1 MKFIWKYL
9 KNYKKYIF
17 LNFLC
22 VFGFVLIQIGIPTI
36 LATGVNN
43 HFLNNDSGYIL
54 KLGLAMTLIT
64 IIGLISLIVL
74 AYSTNKLVSELVK
87 DVRNDF
93 FKKTQYLSKDEYDKF
108 GVSRLVTNI
117 GTDAYTI
124 MQFLIM
130 VLRTGFMA
138 PLMFIISLAMIFSQS
153 KSLAVITLVSIPLML
168 VAIYLVN
175 NRTKPLSEQQQEG
188 LDEINLQIR
197 ESLTGMGIIRGF
209 NNEDFM
215 TDRFDQSSMRYA
227 NISKKMFQTVAFI
240 SPVFTISFTI
250 VIAFVMYIGAQQI
263 HLGLL
268 EYGSLVAFIEY
279 VFHALFAFLML
290 AVVLMMYPRASV
302 AAARIEEVMN
312 EEANIKSKKNPVTA
326 TESQGYVEFK
336 NVSFSYSDSSEKSV
350 LKNISFTA
358 SPGETVAFIG
368 STGSGKSTLMKLIPR
383 IVDATEGQIL
393 VDGVDVKDYDLRYL
407 RDKMGYVPQKSVLF
421 SGSIRDNLLF
431 GNTSASEKD
440 LDLACQIAQASD
452 FIASNKEGL
461 NRKLAEGGSNLSGG
475 QRQRLCIA
483 RALVRDVPIYI
494 FDDSF
499 SALDYKT
506 DSVLRKRLK
515 EEITDATF
523 FIVAQRVGTVMDADK
538 ILVLENG
545 SVVGMGTHKELLKTC
560 DVYYQIASSQ
570 LTKEE
575 LER

>member
-36 LATGVNN
+36 LATGINN

-302 AAARIEEVMN
+302 AAARIEEVMQ
-312 EEANIKSKKNPVTA
+312 EEANIQNKKNPVTS
-326 TESQGYVEFK
+326 TDSQGYVEFK

-383 IVDATEGQIL
+383 IVDANEGQIL

>member
-36 LATGVNN
+36 LATGINN
-43 HFLNNDSGYIL
+43 HFLNNDSAYIV
-54 KLGLAMTLIT
+54 KLGLAMILIT
-64 IIGLISLIVL
+64 VIGLISLIVL
-74 AYSTNKLVSELVK
+74 AYSTNKMVSELVK

-117 GTDAYTI
+117 GSDAYTI

-130 VLRTGFMA
+130 ILRTGFMA

-175 NRTKPLSEQQQEG
+175 NRTKPLSEKQQLG
-188 LDEINLQIR
+188 LDEINLQVR
-197 ESLTGMGIIRGF
+197 EGLTGMGIIRGF

-215 TDRFDQSSMRYA
+215 IDRFDQVSMRYA

-279 VFHALFAFLML
+279 VFHALYAFLML

-312 EEANIKSKKNPVTA
+312 EEANIKNKKNPVTS

-421 SGSIRDNLLF
+421 SGTIKDNLLF
-431 GNTSASEKD
+431 GNKNASDEE
-440 LDLACQIAQASD
+440 LDLACQIAQASE
-452 FIASNKEGL
+452 FIASNEEGL

-483 RALVRDVPIYI
+483 RSLVRDVPIYI

>member
-36 LATGVNN
+36 LATGINN
-43 HFLNNDSGYIL
+43 HFLNNDSAYIV
-54 KLGLAMTLIT
+54 KLGLAMILIT
-64 IIGLISLIVL
+64 VIGLISLIVL
-74 AYSTNKLVSELVK
+74 AYSTNKMVSELVK

-117 GTDAYTI
+117 GSDAYTI

-130 VLRTGFMA
+130 ILRTGLMA

-168 VAIYLVN
+168 IAIYLVN
-175 NRTKPLSEQQQEG
+175 NRTKPLSEKQQLG
-188 LDEINLQIR
+188 LDEINLQVR
-197 ESLTGMGIIRGF
+197 EGLTGMGIIRGF

-215 TDRFDQSSMRYA
+215 TDRFDQVSIRYA

-312 EEANIKSKKNPVTA
+312 EEANIKNKKNPVTS

-421 SGSIRDNLLF
+421 SGTIKDNLLF
-431 GNTSASEKD
+431 GNKNASDEE
-440 LDLACQIAQASD
+440 LDLACQIAQASE
-452 FIASNKEGL
+452 FIASNEEGL

-483 RALVRDVPIYI
+483 RSLVRDVPIYI